1 MEEALIPVTT
11 GKKTSAEGAEKKR
24 SKTNELTRQIIGAAM
39 KVHAVLG
46 PGLLESAYEACL
58 KHELVRRGFRVETQI
73 AIPVIYEGLQVDLGY
88 GIDMLV
94 EDEVVLELK
103 AVERVLP
110 VHRAQLTSYLR
121 LSGKKVGLLFNFHT
135 VRLKDGITRVVNN
148 F

>member
-1 MEEALIPVTT
+1 MIAGAA
-11 GKKTSAEGAEKKR
+11 GKRISAEDAEEKR

-39 KVHAVLG
+39 RVHAVLG
-46 PGLLESAYEACL
+46 PGLLENAYEACL
-58 KHELVRRGFRVETQI
+58 KHELIRRGFRVETQI
-73 AIPVIYEGLQVDLGY
+73 TLPVVYEGLIVDLGY
-88 GIDMLV
+88 RMDMLV
-94 EDEVVLELK
+94 EGEVVLELK
-103 AVERVLP
+103 AIEQVLP